1 MRLLRGAAATVR
13 QDNMQHTTYK
23 DAAAYAA
30 LPNRVGLSTVTV
42 EASQPASPSI
52 PVPFFASALFR
63 ATTLGLGLRPC
74 HIFLGTG
81 ARRRRICPGTGL
93 TPHFC
98 PGTGRVSQA
107 QREPREAADMGPVQ
121 ARVGR
126 RGARLEARHP
136 QVSPAMTCRKE
147 SPAASQGRRL
157 LQERRV

>member
-81 ARRRRICPGTGL
+81 LTPNVCPGTGL
-93 TPHFC
+93 ALPCPHLA
-98 PGTGRVSQA
+98 PGLG
-107 QREPREAADMGPVQ
+107 G
-121 ARVGR
+121 
-126 RGARLEARHP
+126 
-136 QVSPAMTCRKE
+136 C
-147 SPAASQGRRL
+147 RRL
-157 LQERRV
+157 SASLGKRQTWDLYKHELVGEVLDSKPGIHKSRRR